1 MYNHWNRDSSFLE
14 NSCKTFS
21 VSVYELDVLVKERI
35 DSKASITVLYTF
47 LDQNLIQID
56 LAKITF
62 LDMCVSKQSLEKTS
76 RFRLSMC
83 TTNKTKTQ
91 WDFCREI
98 RSENS
103 FLRS

>member
-1 MYNHWNRDSSFLE
+1 MYNHSNRDSSFLE
-14 NSCKTFS
+14 NSYKTFS
-21 VSVYELDVLVKERI
+21 VSVYKLEVLAKERI
-35 DSKASITVLYTF
+35 ASQASITVVYTF
-47 LDQNLIQID
+47 LDQNLIPIN

-83 TTNKTKTQ
+83 TTNTTKTRR
-91 WDFCREI
+91 DSCREM

-103 FLRS
+103 FLRG